1 MATTTSQP
9 FQEGKQH
16 LHLHHGGR
24 ALPSVYGGTALRPA
38 SSAPPPLP
46 RLEMPS
52 SSRRSAQQALKI
64 HSEAERRRRERINAH
79 LATLRRMI
87 PDARQM
93 DKATLLARVVC
104 QLKDL
109 KKKSA
114 ETTTQPPLATIP
126 AEANGIAVHCYTG
139 EAAVTGY
146 GYGRPPRATYV
157 RASVSCDDR
166 PGLHADVAAA
176 FRAMRLR
183 LLRADVAALGGRAQC
198 DFLLCRDE
206 DEGVV
211 TSAGGGGRVLRA
223 LEEGVRQA
231 LARAAF
237 PETTPYGCNA
247 TRSRRQRLVGSS
259 HCVLLGHGHGLHVGE
274 HGW

>member
-1 MATTTSQP
+1 M
-9 FQEGKQH
+9 
-16 LHLHHGGR
+16 
-24 ALPSVYGGTALRPA
+24 
-38 SSAPPPLP
+38 
-46 RLEMPS
+46 
-52 SSRRSAQQALKI
+52 
-64 HSEAERRRRERINAH
+64 
-79 LATLRRMI
+79 
-87 PDARQM
+87 
-93 DKATLLARVVC
+93 LARVVS

-198 DFLLCRDE
+198 DFLLCRE
-206 DEGVV
+206 EGAGGGVMT
-211 TSAGGGGRVLRA
+211 TSAGEGSRVLRA

-237 PETTPYGCNA
+237 PETTTYGCNV

-259 HCVLLGHGHGLHVGE
+259 HCVLLGHGHGHGLHVVE

>member
-1 MATTTSQP
+1 
-9 FQEGKQH
+9 
-16 LHLHHGGR
+16 
-24 ALPSVYGGTALRPA
+24 
-38 SSAPPPLP
+38 
-46 RLEMPS
+46 
-52 SSRRSAQQALKI
+52 
-64 HSEAERRRRERINAH
+64 
-79 LATLRRMI
+79 
-87 PDARQM
+87 M

-109 KKKSA
+109 KRKAA
-114 ETTTQPPLATIP
+114 ETTPPLPIP
-126 AEANGIAVHCYTG
+126 AEANGITVNCHMG
-139 EAAVTGY
+139 GAAA
-146 GYGRPPRATYV
+146 GYGRPAAYIK
-157 RASVSCDDR
+157 ASLSCDDR
-166 PGLHADVAAA
+166 PGLHADLAAA

-183 LLRADVAALGGRAQC
+183 PLRADVAALGGRAQC
-198 DFLLCRDE
+198 DFLLCRGE

-259 HCVLLGHGHGLHVGE
+259 HCVLLGHGHGLHAGR
-274 HGW
+274 